1 MTSFGLLIPGRI
13 RFGRGEAAHAPDQI
27 AAFGPRGVV
36 VHGGSAARSAWLVS
50 ALRAR
55 AELLALSCPGE
66 PDLAAVTT
74 ATAEARRFRP
84 NWVAAIGG
92 GSAIDLGKAVAA
104 LVPAG
109 SPVTDH
115 LEVVGR
121 GLPLPA
127 APLPF
132 VALPTTAGTGSE
144 ATRNAVIGLPE
155 HGRKVSLRDDRMMPR
170 LAIIDP
176 ALTDHSPRAVT
187 LASGLDAVVQVIE
200 PYVSNRANPFTDALA
215 LPAIGQGLAA
225 LQRLM
230 EQEDAAARD
239 AMAWVSLSGGIA
251 LTNAGLGA
259 VHGLAG
265 VIGGVTS
272 APHGLIC
279 GRLIGP
285 VLRANRTRADGEVAA
300 RLARVC
306 AEVAAQ
312 LGGRGEDA
320 PETLA
325 QWISVKGLSSLQSFG
340 VSSQEWDRL
349 AQLAVVSSS
358 MKANAV
364 ELDASALTAV
374 LAAESDERAG
384 L

>member
-1 MTSFGLLIPGRI
+1 MTPFGLLMPGRI

-36 VHGGSAARSAWLVS
+36 VHGGSPARSAWLVS
-50 ALRAR
+50 ALRDR
-55 AELLALSCPGE
+55 AEVLALSCPGE

-84 NWVAAIGG
+84 DWVAAIGG

-132 VALPTTAGTGSE
+132 VALPTTAGTGAE

-170 LAIIDP
+170 LAIVDP

-225 LQRLM
+225 LRRLM
-230 EQEDAAARD
+230 EHEDAAARD

-265 VIGGVTS
+265 VIGGVTT

-285 VLRANRTRADGEVAA
+285 VLRANLEQAEGDTAA

-306 AEVAAQ
+306 SAISRQ
-312 LGGRGEDA
+312 LGGTEDSA
-320 PETLA
+320 PETLLHWVTA
-325 QWISVKGLSSLQSFG
+325 QDLKPLQTFGLSPEDQ
-340 VSSQEWDRL
+340 DRVAGL
-349 AQLAVVSSS
+349 ASASSS
-358 MKANAV
+358 MKGNPV
-364 ELDASALTAV
+364 PLTAGRLAKV
-374 LAAESDERAG
+374 LQAEAG
-384 L
+384 